1 MKIDLQSF
9 YVWHPDVCS
18 QVPEELSGHFLVI
31 SQQIQSSALQS
42 TYQVVKRTN
51 SAEERAAIA
60 KGGGLEAARSRRG
73 SKCRVCSAELYVS
86 SLCSWTRPGQAS
98 VLEIALVFAGESHAL
113 QSTLPAGRTILST
126 LQPLCMM
133 GRSEKPVYPELNS
146 GKPCQIL
153 KFGAIRL
160 QIQPIKKNRH

>member
-42 TYQVVKRTN
+42 TYQVVKRTD

-60 KGGGLEAARSRRG
+60 KGGGLEAARSRDPEWG
-73 SKCRVCSAELYVS
+73 PNAECAVLNCMYPACA
-86 SLCSWTRPGQAS
+86 LGHGLAKQA
-98 VLEIALVFAGESHAL
+98 
-113 QSTLPAGRTILST
+113 
-126 LQPLCMM
+126 C
-133 GRSEKPVYPELNS
+133 
-146 GKPCQIL
+146 L
-153 KFGAIRL
+153 K
-160 QIQPIKKNRH
+160 